1 MAPPSRELVAA
12 GPARAAAG
20 GPGGGAGGAGGAGAR
35 LAGTGY
41 VPEGLGLIVPPPDLR
56 AIVDKTAAFVAKNGA
71 RAARGPALQGAWSL
85 PPTPPPP
92 TPRCPLSRR
101 AHVRAPPRPPLPPR
115 CDPRTPFPSAN

>member
-1 MAPPSRELVAA
+1 MAPPSRDLVAA

-20 GPGGGAGGAGGAGAR
+20 GPGGGVGGAGDAGVR

-85 PPTPPPP
+85 PPPPPP
-92 TPRCPLSRR
+92 PPVPLI
-101 AHVRAPPRPPLPPR
+101 PPRPRPRSPPPPPPPQVRPPDALPLG
-115 CDPRTPFPSAN
+115 